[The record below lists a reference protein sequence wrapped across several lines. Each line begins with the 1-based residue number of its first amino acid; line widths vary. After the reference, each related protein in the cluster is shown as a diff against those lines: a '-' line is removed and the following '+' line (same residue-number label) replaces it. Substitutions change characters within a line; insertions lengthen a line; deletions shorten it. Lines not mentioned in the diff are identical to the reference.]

1 MRPAQK
7 THFARRLRRGQSD
20 AEAGLWAALRSRGLM
35 DCKFR
40 RQVPIGPY
48 VVDFVCLSK
57 RLVVE
62 IDGGQHAL
70 QGARDAGRTAFL
82 AERGYRVLRF
92 WNNDVLMQR
101 GAVLQAIAQA
111 LAVRCPHPNPVPPVG
126 KGTQAGAHD

>member
-1 MRPAQK
+1 
-7 THFARRLRRGQSD
+7 
-20 AEAGLWAALRSRGLM
+20 M

-111 LAVRCPHPNPVPPVG
+111 LAVRCPHPCLRRDLSR
-126 KGTQAGAHD
+126 KRER